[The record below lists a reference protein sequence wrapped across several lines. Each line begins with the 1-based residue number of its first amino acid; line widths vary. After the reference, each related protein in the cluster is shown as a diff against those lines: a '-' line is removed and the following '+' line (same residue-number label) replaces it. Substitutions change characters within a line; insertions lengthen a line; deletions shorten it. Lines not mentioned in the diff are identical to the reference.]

1 MLVLSLIA
9 ILAATPQPA
18 ARGVIEATIR
28 GTAQPLQVELLRAG
42 ENDSWKE
49 VAHQTLA
56 AGTRQV
62 AFRDLDSGV
71 YQIRVQ
77 GPARTEVHASKIA
90 VGAADTRRIT
100 ITIQPAGLT
109 GRITLGGT
117 AIGEGAVVLMHPAF
131 DWRAPIR
138 IGSDGTFRAPL
149 WQRGKYRYT
158 VQVPAMATPFAGS
171 IELDGASPRLVVD
184 IPDGRIRGIARDL
197 KSGAPVA
204 GAIVALES
212 HIGESEQHV
221 RTKTS
226 AEGRFDFTGIQDGT
240 HTVRIYPGEHLESA
254 PESFTLD
261 RKNRLRELDVR
272 LDPGRAIPLVVIDAN
287 DDPVH
292 EATVLAVVEG
302 QIRARTKTDEDGRT
316 SIAVPAGESAT
327 LFVVPVQGAFGVQRI
342 PRDQQPG
349 RVRVYLPPASS
360 SLLIRAR
367 TTDGREMP
375 PFSLLLRYNGEL
387 MPVEVADELGERQG
401 LRLATGRA
409 GEALLQNIPTGS
421 YELWPYRTE
430 EEAAA
435 IAASADVA
443 AAPIA
448 VNVRTGEN
456 KIAVK
461 FAARR

>member
-28 GTAQPLQVELLRAG
+28 GTTQPLQVELLRAG

-56 AGTRQV
+56 ANTRQI

-77 GPARTEVHASKIA
+77 GPSRTEVHASKIA
-90 VGAADTRRIT
+90 VGAADTRHTT
-100 ITIQPAGLT
+100 ITIQPAALT

-117 AIGEGAVVLMHPAF
+117 AIGEGVVVLMHPAF

-138 IGSDGTFRAPL
+138 IGPDGTFRAPL
-149 WQRGKYRYT
+149 WQRGQYRYT
-158 VQVPAMATPFAGS
+158 VQVPAMATPFAS
-171 IELDGASPRLVVD
+171 TIALDGPSPRFVVD
-184 IPDGRIRGIARDL
+184 IPDGRIRGIVRDL
-197 KSGAPVA
+197 KSGTPVGA
-204 GAIVALES
+204 AIVALES
-212 HIGESEQHV
+212 KIGDSEQHV
-221 RTKTS
+221 RTKTDGD
-226 AEGRFDFTGIQDGT
+226 GRFDFTGIQDGA
-240 HTVRIYPGEHLESA
+240 HTVRVYPADHLEPA

-261 RKNRLRELDVR
+261 RKTRLRELDVR
-272 LDPGRAIPLVVIDAN
+272 ADPGRTIPLVVIDAN
-287 DDPVH
+287 EDPVDK
-292 EATVLAVVEG
+292 ATVLAVVAG
-302 QIRARTKTDEDGRT
+302 KIRARTKTDEDGRT
-316 SIAVPAGESAT
+316 SIAVPAGEAAA
-327 LFVVPVQGAFGVQRI
+327 LFVVPAEGAFGVQRI
-342 PRDQQPG
+342 PRDQQTG
-349 RVRVYLPPASS
+349 RLRVYLPPASS

-367 TTDGREMP
+367 TTDNREMP
-375 PFSLLLRYNGEL
+375 PFSLLMRYNGEL
-387 MPVEVADELGERQG
+387 MPAEVADELGELQG

-421 YELWPYRTE
+421 YEFWPYRTD
-430 EEAAA
+430 EEAAS

-443 AAPIA
+443 AAPIV